1 MASGVIKKPN
11 NRAIK
16 FFDVAVPGGSNTY
29 NFSSNAPSDYN
40 SSKRLC
46 AISIGQSG
54 AKIFQLGPVTLYFD
68 PALSANSKIR
78 IVYYVD

>member
-16 FFDVAVPGGSNTY
+16 FFDVAVPGGSNSY
-29 NFSSNAPSDYN
+29 NFASDAPSDYN
-40 SSKRLC
+40 SDKRLC

-54 AKIFQLGPVTLYFD
+54 ATIFQLGLVTLFF
-68 PALSANSKIR
+68 
-78 IVYYVD
+78 